1 MQDNAMAHTVNNSMG
16 VLDEAFNKHYKLK
29 IVTSAI
35 TNLNP
40 NGIYLLGTLKAK
52 VYVNHLHI

>member
-1 MQDNAMAHTVNNSMG
+1 MQDNAMVHTVNNS
-16 VLDEAFNKHYKLK
+16 VRVPDEAFNKHYKLK

-40 NGIYLLGTLKAK
+40 NGFYL
-52 VYVNHLHI
+52 